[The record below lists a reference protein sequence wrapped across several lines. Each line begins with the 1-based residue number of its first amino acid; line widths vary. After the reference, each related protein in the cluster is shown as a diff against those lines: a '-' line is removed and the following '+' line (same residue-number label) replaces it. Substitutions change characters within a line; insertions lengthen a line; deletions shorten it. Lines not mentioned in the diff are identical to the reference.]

1 MLANLT
7 KEGNISCNISLA
19 WAPDVFF
26 VGDSHTG
33 SGWDFKKISKKID
46 RKVGACII
54 GGATF
59 VDLVRLTKI
68 YAINSKSSPVIIIG
82 GAPETILDWREFSR
96 EKKTSRRDF
105 QKDDRS
111 AKEFF

>member
-1 MLANLT
+1 M
-7 KEGNISCNISLA
+7 
-19 WAPDVFF
+19 
-26 VGDSHTG
+26 GDSHTG

-68 YAINSKSSPVIIIG
+68 YATNSKSSPVIIIG
-82 GAPETILDWREFSR
+82 GAPRQFWIGLKFS
-96 EKKTSRRDF
+96 
-105 QKDDRS
+105 
-111 AKEFF
+111 